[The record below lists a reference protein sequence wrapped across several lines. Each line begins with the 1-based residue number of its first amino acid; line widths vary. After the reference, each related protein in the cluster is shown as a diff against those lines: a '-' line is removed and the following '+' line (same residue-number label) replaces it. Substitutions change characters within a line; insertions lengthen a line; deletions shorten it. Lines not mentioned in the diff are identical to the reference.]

1 MRHVLT
7 FDETNT
13 TFSDVF
19 VDCVSDI
26 TLEVEAIKSKKM
38 RNDIQSINEHL
49 DRINRALLGI
59 VDAKLALAERSKL
72 YHHKELE

>member
-1 MRHVLT
+1 MT
-7 FDETNT
+7 FNESDAM
-13 TFSDVF
+13 FSDVF

-59 VDAKLALAERSKL
+59 VDAKLALAEKSSTT
-72 YHHKELE
+72 

>member
-1 MRHVLT
+1 MRHRLA
-7 FDETNT
+7 FDERDT
-13 TFSDVF
+13 TFSEIF

-49 DRINRALLGI
+49 DRINSALLGI
-59 VDAKLALAERSKL
+59 MDAKLALTEKS
-72 YHHKELE
+72 YSM

>member
-1 MRHVLT
+1 MRHRLA
-7 FDETNT
+7 FDKRDNA
-13 TFSDVF
+13 FSDVF

-59 VDAKLALAERSKL
+59 IDAKIALTGRKI
-72 YHHKELE
+72 

>member
-1 MRHVLT
+1 MRHRLT
-7 FDETNT
+7 FDEKDV

-38 RNDIQSINEHL
+38 RNDIQRINEHL

-59 VDAKLALAERSKL
+59 VDAKMVLAERS
-72 YHHKELE
+72 HIT

>member
-1 MRHVLT
+1 MKYRLA
-7 FDETNT
+7 FDKKA

-19 VDCVSDI
+19 TDCVSDM

-38 RNDIQSINEHL
+38 QNDIQSINERL

-59 VDAKLALAERSKL
+59 VDAKLALEEKFHDLS
-72 YHHKELE
+72 

>member
-7 FDETNT
+7 FDETDT

-59 VDAKLALAERSKL
+59 VDAKLALAEKSTSTWN
-72 YHHKELE
+72 

>member
-1 MRHVLT
+1 MRHRLA
-7 FDETNT
+7 FDKRDNA
-13 TFSDVF
+13 FSDVF

-59 VDAKLALAERSKL
+59 IDAKIALAEKSNIT
-72 YHHKELE
+72 

>member
-1 MRHVLT
+1 MRHRLA
-7 FDETNT
+7 FDERDA

-38 RNDIQSINEHL
+38 RSDIQSINEHL

-59 VDAKLALAERSKL
+59 VDAKLALAEKSSSI
-72 YHHKELE
+72 

>member
-7 FDETNT
+7 FDETDT

-59 VDAKLALAERSKL
+59 VDAKLALAERSTGTL
-72 YHHKELE
+72 N

>member
-7 FDETNT
+7 FDEAKT

-59 VDAKLALAERSKL
+59 VDAKLALAEKYAST
-72 YHHKELE
+72 

>member
-1 MRHVLT
+1 MRHRLA
-7 FDETNT
+7 FDKRDNA
-13 TFSDVF
+13 FSDVF

-38 RNDIQSINEHL
+38 RSDIQNINEHL

-59 VDAKLALAERSKL
+59 IDAKIALAEKSNIT
-72 YHHKELE
+72 

>member
-1 MRHVLT
+1 MKYGLT
-7 FDETNT
+7 FDERNT

-38 RNDIQSINEHL
+38 RNEIQSINEHL

-59 VDAKLALAERSKL
+59 VDAKLALAEKSTTA
-72 YHHKELE
+72 